1 MISLSNSVHKRVIQ
15 IKTAEFFAEKQLNTD
30 ASAEETL
37 DGLMEKIADA
47 KAKLEEIKQEQYR
60 IIEEGKARIIE
71 EKQQWQEEKIR
82 LVEEAKK
89 EGYQAGFQLGKEE
102 SRKEYERLLTQAN
115 EIVEKA
121 QADYYRTVAKH
132 EDTILHLATGIAEK
146 ILKKK
151 LSEDPAHFLP
161 LVQSALKEMREQGVV
176 KIYVHPSKYK
186 AVLENKEELQE
197 LLEHDAKLSIYIKE
211 DLSED
216 GCLIEHPFGRLDA
229 GVDTQLDQI
238 REMLEQ
244 LQQEN
249 RE

>member
-1 MISLSNSVHKRVIQ
+1 MPEAEEMISLSNSVHKRVIQ

-115 EIVEKA
+115 EIVEKSTSRLLP
-121 QADYYRTVAKH
+121 YRCKARRYDFTPGNRDSR
-132 EDTILHLATGIAEK
+132 ENF
-146 ILKKK
+146 KKETFRR
-151 LSEDPAHFLP
+151 SCSF
-161 LVQSALKEMREQGVV
+161 SAARSICV
-176 KIYVHPSKYK
+176 K
-186 AVLENKEELQE
+186 
-197 LLEHDAKLSIYIKE
+197 
-211 DLSED
+211 
-216 GCLIEHPFGRLDA
+216 RDA
-229 GVDTQLDQI
+229 GAGSS
-238 REMLEQ
+238 
-244 LQQEN
+244 EN
-249 RE
+249 LRPPVEV